1 MGNMSGRRDIVFGA
15 VWSISWIFLGWGVT
29 LRFSEFDL
37 SIGARRL
44 RRAGLPVHLT
54 PKAFELLVALIE
66 RRPNAVTKRDLHEL
80 LWPETF
86 VAESNLAALVNE
98 VRNALGDSAAR
109 SRFVRTVPRF
119 GYAFCGEV
127 VEEASASRRPGTKV
141 SCWLILETSRIE
153 LVEGD
158 NLVGRDPRA
167 EAWIDLPSVSRRHA
181 RITIANG
188 EAWLEDLG
196 SKNGTC
202 VRGTPI
208 DAPEKLGD
216 GDPIRFGSI
225 TATFRAWQAL
235 GGIGTRTADTE

>member
-1 MGNMSGRRDIVFGA
+1 M
-15 VWSISWIFLGWGVT
+15 T

-37 SIGARRL
+37 STGTRRL
-44 RRAGLPVHLT
+44 RRGGSAVHLT

-66 RRPNAVTKRDLHEL
+66 RRPNAVSKRELHEL
-80 LWPETF
+80 LWPATF
-86 VAESNLAALVNE
+86 VADSNLAALVNE

-119 GYAFCGEV
+119 GYAFCGEA
-127 VEEASASRRPGTKV
+127 VEDAPRSRRPGTTV
-141 SCWLILETSRIE
+141 SCWLILEAGRIE
-153 LVEGD
+153 LVEGA

-181 RITIANG
+181 RIVIANG

-202 VRGTPI
+202 VRGKLI
-208 DAPEKLGD
+208 DAPELLND
-216 GDPIRFGSI
+216 RDPIRFGSI
-225 TATFRAWQAL
+225 DATFRAWQGL
-235 GGIGTRTADTE
+235 DGIGTSTFDTE